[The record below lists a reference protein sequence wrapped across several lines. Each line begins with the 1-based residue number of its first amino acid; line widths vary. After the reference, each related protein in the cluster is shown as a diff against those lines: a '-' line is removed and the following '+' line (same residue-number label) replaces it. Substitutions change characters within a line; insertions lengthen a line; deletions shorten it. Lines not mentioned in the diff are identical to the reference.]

1 MLKKVIY
8 IFVLISLVSCIPTKH
23 FINNI
28 HKTEK
33 VLKSESMLIVVNP
46 EVVINSFK
54 KTFNKNYESNEVFLK
69 MYAIDFQSLLKANN
83 LYSKVAIDLNNKWKA
98 FSEGYSKKNNDIINN
113 LLTKTD
119 KKYLL
124 YLKGVTIDNY
134 VSSSY
139 SPGFGPGAMGTHNST
154 EFCTV
159 SVTVVIY
166 DVKAMKQV
174 LEFESTGESSVFFFD
189 FTKTLIKARDRSIE
203 NAIKYLKTGKTS

>member
-33 VLKSESMLIVVNP
+33 VLKSESMLIVANK
-46 EVVINSFK
+46 EVTVNSFK
-54 KTFNKNYESNEVFLK
+54 KTFKKNYESNEVFLK
-69 MYAIDFQSLLKANN
+69 SFANDFKSSLNSSN
-83 LYSKVAIDLNNKWKA
+83 LYTNLVIDLSDKWKA
-98 FSEGYSKKNNDIINN
+98 LSEGYSKKNNDIINN

-119 KKYLL
+119 KKHLL

-134 VSSSY
+134 VSSTY
-139 SPGFGPGAMGTHNST
+139 SPGFGPGSMGTHNST